1 MTPSNKEN
9 VQYITAII
17 TLFTGI
23 LMCFLSFFLNKYA
36 IESSVLMYFGETLI
50 FCAAVFGVNMLI
62 KNKVLEAESR
72 LRKEIEERLK

>member
-23 LMCFLSFFLNKYA
+23 LMCFLSFFLNKYS

-72 LRKEIEERLK
+72 LRKEIEEKLK